1 MAITAPFDLLQTLD
15 SRCRKNSSGMPT
27 SKTVVDDWVGIGF
40 RINNIP
46 LLAKMDEITEISPL
60 PETIR
65 VPGVKSWVK
74 GLANVRGSLMPV
86 LDMRAYL
93 FGDETEL
100 HQNSR
105 VLIINHKGLSAGLL
119 VDEVY
124 GMRRFKPEER
134 GDEIDPDLGSIQDY
148 LTGSFVDRVQR
159 WNVFSVD
166 KLVITDQF
174 VRVV

>member
-1 MAITAPFDLLQTLD
+1 MAITSPFELLQKLD
-15 SRCRKNSSGMPT
+15 ARCRKNSSGIPT
-27 SKTVVDDWVGIGF
+27 GKAVSDDWVGIGF

-46 LLAKMDEITEISPL
+46 LLAKMEEVEEISPL

-74 GLANVRGSLMPV
+74 GLANIRGSLMPV

-93 FGDETEL
+93 FGDATEL
-100 HQNSR
+100 HKNSR
-105 VLIINHKGLSAGLL
+105 VLIINQMGLSAGLL
-119 VDEVY
+119 VEEVY

-134 GDEIDPDLGSIQDY
+134 NDEVDAELGSIGDY
-148 LTGSFVDRVQR
+148 LIGNFVDRVQR
-159 WNVFSVD
+159 WNVFSID
-166 KLVITDQF
+166 KLVKTDQF

>member
-1 MAITAPFDLLQTLD
+1 MAITAPFDLLHTLD
-15 SRCRKNSSGMPT
+15 SRCRENSSGMPT
-27 SKTVVDDWVGIGF
+27 SKAVVDDWVGIGF

-46 LLAKMDEITEISPL
+46 LLAKMDEVNEISPL

-74 GLANVRGSLMPV
+74 GLANIRGSLMPV
-86 LDMRAYL
+86 LDMRAFL
-93 FGDETEL
+93 FGKKTEL
-100 HQNSR
+100 HKNSR
-105 VLIINHKGLSAGLL
+105 VLIINQNGLSAGLL

-124 GMRRFKPEER
+124 GMRRFKPQEHA
-134 GDEIDPDLGSIQDY
+134 DEIDPDLGSIQDY
-148 LTGSFVDRVQR
+148 LFGSFVDRVQR

-166 KLVITDQF
+166 KLVKTDQF